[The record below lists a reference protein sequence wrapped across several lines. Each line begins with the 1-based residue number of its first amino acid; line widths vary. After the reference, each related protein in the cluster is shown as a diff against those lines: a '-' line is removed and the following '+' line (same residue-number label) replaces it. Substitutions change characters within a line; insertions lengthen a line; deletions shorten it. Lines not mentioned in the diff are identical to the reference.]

1 MRTAVVNVF
10 IFSDK
15 NLFYLELTMASPS
28 VSSSLNKSR
37 TPDVKPIRLQLD
49 PIRLHEPAR
58 TKLTTI
64 ESQRIMI
71 VFDDLIQKMELIEM
85 LPIIQSNIE
94 LFKGIIDT

>member
-1 MRTAVVNVF
+1 MTT
-10 IFSDK
+10 SSS
-15 NLFYLELTMASPS
+15 LT
-28 VSSSLNKSR
+28 SSLNKSR

-71 VFDDLIQKMELIEM
+71 VFDDLIQKMELIEI
-85 LPIIQSNIE
+85 LPIVLSHLD
-94 LFKGIIDT
+94 LFKTIIDT